1 MQTGNSEMNLFK
13 EVNNVEIL
21 GSLIDRV
28 TKENGYRLIKGDK
41 KWVLFKRDEQ
51 VVRVVINQ
59 NGNTEEVQLS
69 VTLFS
74 DIGVGME
81 IFIRNVLLDRKI
93 RLMTKQD
100 QFRKRNCNIEL
111 LRILKLKTN
120 SLKKEKI
127 SKQIKM
133 ITNKAKRIKK
143 EADDLLD
150 YTMFIKLN

>member
-1 MQTGNSEMNLFK
+1 M
-13 EVNNVEIL
+13 
-21 GSLIDRV
+21 
-28 TKENGYRLIKGDK
+28 
-41 KWVLFKRDEQ
+41 LFKRGEQ

-143 EADDLLD
+143 KRMIFSIIQCLLNL
-150 YTMFIKLN
+150 IKKD